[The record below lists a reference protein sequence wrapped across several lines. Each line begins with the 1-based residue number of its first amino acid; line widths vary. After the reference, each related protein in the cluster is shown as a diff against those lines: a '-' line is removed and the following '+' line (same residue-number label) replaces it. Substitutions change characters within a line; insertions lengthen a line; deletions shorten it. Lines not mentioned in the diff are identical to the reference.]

1 MLVIGHSTSEL
12 HGGSQGPTKQGW
24 RNGVSKLPHTLC
36 PGSVEGVIIWK
47 RLEPRALPGC
57 GSTTSRPRSA
67 RVTRTGRRRT
77 TGPSPLRRPT

>member
-47 RLEPRALPGC
+47 RLEPRALPGDAGARPPGPAAR
-57 GSTTSRPRSA
+57 GSRA
-67 RVTRTGRRRT
+67 RAEGARRDHHH
-77 TGPSPLRRPT
+77 